1 MLLAE
6 EILVLATA
14 PSGGLVCVEAGTAT
28 TRDGLVRALLAE
40 LSVRGA
46 IHWDHGFLRVID
58 PMPLSHRLL
67 TVALRAFGDDRLTP
81 DAAAA
86 RLRRR
91 LWVLRSDLMDGL
103 ERNGITH
110 RLGTGLFG
118 RLRKPKFALQS
129 TQTRASSIAKLK
141 RGCLTPRLDELDA
154 LALAMLCDAS
164 GLATQFVSSEQ
175 CQQMRIWVAT
185 MKPSPTALAGGI
197 TSPRQRL
204 AALAAVMPNG

>member
-6 EILVLATA
+6 ELLVLATD
-14 PSGGLVCVEAGTAT
+14 PKGGLVSVEAGTAT
-28 TRDGLVRALLAE
+28 SRDGLVRALMAE
-40 LSVRGA
+40 LAVRGA
-46 IHWDHGFLRVID
+46 IHWDHGYLRVID

-67 TVALRAFGDDRLTP
+67 TAGLRAFGDDRLTP

-91 LWVLRSDLMDGL
+91 MWALRSDLMDGL

-141 RGCLTPRLDELDA
+141 RGCAEPSLEELDA
-154 LALAMLCDAS
+154 VALALLCDSS
-164 GLATQFVSSEQ
+164 GLATPYVPAEQ
-175 CQQMRIWVAT
+175 RQSMRIWVST
-185 MKPSPTALAGGI
+185 MKPSPTALAGGL

-204 AALAAVMPNG
+204 AAISAVMPV